1 MTAAAQSSRSRGR
14 DEKNWERD
22 GAEFESNTGMNAPK
36 LWITRFPFSCH
47 MQLHWNKAFPF
58 SPADMWVSLWTLDK
72 GWYKADVITV
82 TWLER
87 VCSTVTHR
95 LAVCFKDVFGSFP
108 ASYLY
113 SRTQKCIIP
122 NKNNG
127 TRKNKS
133 RKHSCICFICGH
145 FTLYWTGRCRE
156 ETGKY
161 AERRGDEMQEIS
173 QQQAWN
179 QYSKSTLA
187 FSRSLL
193 VNHNFPLD

>member
-108 ASYLY
+108 ASYIQELRNLSY
-113 SRTQKCIIP
+113 QTKTIEQGKTNQENIVVFALFVGILP
-122 NKNNG
+122 
-127 TRKNKS
+127 
-133 RKHSCICFICGH
+133 FIGM
-145 FTLYWTGRCRE
+145 G
-156 ETGKY
+156 GG
-161 AERRGDEMQEIS
+161 ERNGDEMQEIS